1 MGCIWWYPFSFLV
14 VGQTEETKQEV
25 DKEEKENIDELEKPT
40 AGMIYIILAIILVT
54 MGNFGKVE
62 SLEILFSKL
71 TVKENYD
78 DHDIA
83 TDILGEYFQVI
94 GQFQ

>member
-1 MGCIWWYPFSFLV
+1 
-14 VGQTEETKQEV
+14 
-25 DKEEKENIDELEKPT
+25 
-40 AGMIYIILAIILVT
+40 